1 MAKAG
6 KSTAMTRQGTVEDQA
21 GTWSRAARRPA
32 AVAGI
37 SYSVAWVVSFVVGAP
52 MPSVAASGDQ
62 IVAAYIGHDWPV
74 IVNLVLSE
82 GIAAVAL
89 AAVVLLAGRAA
100 RRAGARRAGLAV
112 AVFGVAAAA
121 VSWAELVMA
130 AWLQFGPVASGHAA
144 VAGTLYSAVW
154 RTDGAKLLVLAAMAV
169 ALARLSLT
177 SAVLPRWL
185 APLALL
191 LAVSLVIAGIGLLL
205 LANALSDAVVVSGV
219 LLLVVVTVTGVTL
232 RTSR

>member
-1 MAKAG
+1 
-6 KSTAMTRQGTVEDQA
+6 MTQQATTGDQA
-21 GTWSRAARRPA
+21 DTWSRAARRPA

-37 SYSVAWVVSFVVGAP
+37 GYTVAWVLSFVVGAP

-62 IVAAYIGHDWPV
+62 VVAAYAGRDWPT

-89 AAVVLLAGRAA
+89 AAVMLLVARAA
-100 RRAGARRAGLAV
+100 RRAGAGRAGLAV
-112 AVFGVAAAA
+112 AVCGVAAAA

-130 AWLQFGPVASGHAA
+130 GWLQFGPVASGHGGAA
-144 VAGTLYSAVW
+144 RTLYSAVW
-154 RTDGAKLLVLAAMAV
+154 RIDGAKLFVLAAMAV
-169 ALARLSLT
+169 ALAVLSLT

-185 APLALL
+185 APLGLL
-191 LAVSLVIAGIGLLL
+191 LAVSLVIAGLGLVL
-205 LANALSDAVVVSGV
+205 LANALSVAVLVSGI
-219 LLLVVVTVTGVTL
+219 LLLVVVTATGVTL

>member
-1 MAKAG
+1 
-6 KSTAMTRQGTVEDQA
+6 MTQQVATGDQA
-21 GTWSRAARRPA
+21 GTWNRIARRPA

-37 SYSVAWVVSFVVGAP
+37 GYTVAWVVSQVVGAP
-52 MPSVAASGDQ
+52 SPSVAASGGQ
-62 IVAAYIGHDWPV
+62 VVAAFAGHDWPV

-89 AAVVLLAGRAA
+89 AVVTVMTARAARRAPA

-121 VSWAELVMA
+121 VSLAELVMA
-130 AWLQFGPVASGHAA
+130 AWLQFGPVASGDTAA
-144 VAGTLYSAVW
+144 AGTLYSALQ
-154 RTDGAKLLVLAAMAV
+154 RIDGAKMFVLAAMAV
-169 ALARLSLT
+169 ALAVLSLV

-191 LAVSLVIAGIGLLL
+191 LAACLVISGVGFVL
-205 LANALSDAVVVSGV
+205 LANALSDAVFVAGV
-219 LLLVVVTVTGVTL
+219 LLLVVVTATGVTL
-232 RTSR
+232 RTDV